1 MTDRF
6 GHFLCNFGIGQ
17 KVHVLGLPATVL
29 SVTFTKDRVLYDV
42 EFDNGGAKGRHESS
56 EVAP

>member
-1 MTDRF
+1 MRC
-6 GHFLCNFGIGQ
+6 GHFLSNFGIGDR
-17 KVHVLGLPATVL
+17 VNVIGLPATVL